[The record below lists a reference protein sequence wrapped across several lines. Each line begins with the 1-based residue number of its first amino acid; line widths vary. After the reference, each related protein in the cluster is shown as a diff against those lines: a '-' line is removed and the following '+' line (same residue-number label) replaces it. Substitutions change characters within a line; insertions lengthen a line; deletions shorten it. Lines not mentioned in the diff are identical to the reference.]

1 MNAINIDPIVNMVLS
16 PNTHEDAAVA
26 GFRIMHQNAVRLGGL
41 GNMLS
46 RSKDLLRQIAK
57 RDEEIASLKA
67 QVSQAQQA
75 LKIAEASRKARAAE
89 QAIEKERELKDRI
102 SDTVRAI
109 IHGANLSAEP
119 SRVPVNPDSAT
130 RSKPMPKIAAKAS
143 SRARARRAPR
153 GADTDDVV
161 LSLLTNE
168 LKCIGTLFPSGA
180 GPWLQRDRKRYP
192 FRGGAPRSGR
202 ERDRGPRLS
211 RSDRLPTCIRHISP
225 ACRKS
230 RRGR

>member
-67 QVSQAQQA
+67 QVRQAQQA

-89 QAIEKERELKDRI
+89 QVIEKERELKDRI

-119 SRVPVNPDSAT
+119 SRESVKPNSVT
-130 RSKPMPKIAAKAS
+130 RSKPVPKIAAKAS

-168 LKCIGTLFPSGA
+168 LKCISTLFRQAQGLGFSGTENAIRFA
-180 GPWLQRDRKRYP
+180 GVRLAQAGNAIEGRDYQ
-192 FRGGAPRSGR
+192 
-202 ERDRGPRLS
+202 DR
-211 RSDRLPTCIRHISP
+211 I
-225 ACRKS
+225 AY
-230 RRGR
+230 RRV